1 MTSTSS
7 PSELGSRRGR
17 SRRPRTCPA
26 PNALERR
33 FNANVHTPTPRR
45 RTPPFDAMRVTRA
58 SRVSRPPA
66 GRASRRRVDGARN
79 EISSR
84 ATRRVSRARGSMFK
98 DEKRTQYE
106 SLMTT
111 AEQVRDDDDADDD
124 ATTTRRRRDD
134 EIAPRGASTLTRRW

>member
-1 MTSTSS
+1 
-7 PSELGSRRGR
+7 
-17 SRRPRTCPA
+17 
-26 PNALERR
+26 
-33 FNANVHTPTPRR
+33 
-45 RTPPFDAMRVTRA
+45 
-58 SRVSRPPA
+58 
-66 GRASRRRVDGARN
+66 
-79 EISSR
+79 
-84 ATRRVSRARGSMFK
+84 MFK